1 MSKNLDLK
9 ITGNPF
15 IDAGI
20 FALKGMLDKSI
31 NNITIE
37 DIENEAKFISKLYL
51 NDAWNKNMYSI
62 FPNSSLVN
70 NAIKGNRSEKYF
82 DDLKSE
88 IENIQDIQDEGSCI
102 GCGRRNSVNVFG
114 KSTIPLTGSGSLKNY
129 FSFANDGAD
138 YCSLCA
144 ILTQFSPLLMY
155 TCGGKFILLHS
166 DSELIMSLWAKETI
180 QNVDNQ
186 IALKDYTGCCNDGI
200 TRPVNAI
207 FEIIIKVISLSDLW
221 EDENP
226 SLNFYYFTNYNQGPE
241 LEIYTLPME
250 VFNFLVDIP
259 LEDKHN
265 WNFILK
271 KGYQFV
277 KWDKKETFNKDKKNY
292 YYKNKPNVV
301 YNNLLLNKSIL
312 KYFYNFKY
320 KKTYCSWKLV
330 NAYIREVRKMDEKRI
345 DAIKTVGDKLSKY
358 IEINDSKKT
367 LSSLENASSYNNFR
381 NVLRKILK
389 SKIKDD
395 NELLFTFDDYV
406 VNLFP
411 EGNLTWRET
420 QDLLLFRI
428 YENLHDWMVE
438 NDFVEEVSEEELLEE

>member
-1 MSKNLDLK
+1 MSENLNLQ

-20 FALKGMLDKSI
+20 YALKVKLDKSI
-31 NNITIE
+31 DEIVIE
-37 DIENEAKFISKLYL
+37 DIENELKDISKLYL
-51 NDAWNKNMYSI
+51 EDGWSKNMHSI

-70 NAIKGNRSEKYF
+70 NSIKGNRSDKYF
-82 DDLKSE
+82 ADFK
-88 IENIQDIQDEGSCI
+88 NILDNIHNVKEEGSCI
-102 GCGRRNSVNVFG
+102 GCGRRDALEVFG

-144 ILTQFSPLLMY
+144 ILIQFSPLLMY
-155 TCGGKFILLHS
+155 TCGGKFILMHS
-166 DSELIMSLWAKETI
+166 DSELVMKLWADETI
-180 QNVDNQ
+180 QEVNTQKSLN
-186 IALKDYTGCCNDGI
+186 KYTGCCNEGI
-200 TRPVNAI
+200 TRPVNAV
-207 FEIIIKVISLSDLW
+207 FEIITKVISLSDLW

-241 LEIYTLPME
+241 LEIYTLPIE
-250 VFNFLVDIP
+250 VFNLLVDIP
-259 LEDKHN
+259 SEDKHN

-271 KGYQFV
+271 MGYQYV
-277 KWDKKETFNKDKKNY
+277 KWDKKETFDKDKKNF
-292 YYKNKPNVV
+292 YYKNKPNTI
-301 YNNLLLNKSIL
+301 YNNLLMNKSIL
-312 KYFYNFKY
+312 KYFYNFKH

-330 NAYIREVRKMDEKRI
+330 NAYMREVKKMDEKRI

-358 IEINDSKKT
+358 IENNDSKKS

-389 SKIKDD
+389 SKIIND

-438 NDFVEEVSEEELLEE
+438 NNFVEEVSEEELLEE

>member
-1 MSKNLDLK
+1 M
-9 ITGNPF
+9 
-15 IDAGI
+15 
-20 FALKGMLDKSI
+20 
-31 NNITIE
+31 
-37 DIENEAKFISKLYL
+37 
-51 NDAWNKNMYSI
+51 
-62 FPNSSLVN
+62 
-70 NAIKGNRSEKYF
+70 
-82 DDLKSE
+82 
-88 IENIQDIQDEGSCI
+88 
-102 GCGRRNSVNVFG
+102 
-114 KSTIPLTGSGSLKNY
+114 
-129 FSFANDGAD
+129 
-138 YCSLCA
+138 
-144 ILTQFSPLLMY
+144 
-155 TCGGKFILLHS
+155 
-166 DSELIMSLWAKETI
+166 
-180 QNVDNQ
+180 
-186 IALKDYTGCCNDGI
+186 
-200 TRPVNAI
+200 
-207 FEIIIKVISLSDLW
+207 
-221 EDENP
+221 
-226 SLNFYYFTNYNQGPE
+226 NFYYFTNYNQGPE

-428 YENLHDWMVE
+428 YENLHDWMVKMILLKKFQKKNYWRNK
-438 NDFVEEVSEEELLEE
+438 NDK